1 MDQQKIIH
9 LVGETVIVGGL
20 FLYLQRQIKSLQNE
34 VTEIKETMIKQ
45 QEFIDKNFVAISKT
59 IDFLASKNKL
69 SQPSIRSSRPSSDVI
84 SSLNSRL
91 NKQKLNAVP
100 IPDDEEQ
107 DNQLNELMF
116 PPTTGT
122 IFVQTFDS
130 QTLPNI
136 SLRQNSQ
143 QSSVADI
150 VVMEEEQLNNLPK
163 DNSTSLDDI
172 NDIDDISEEL
182 KQLQSSQEAFSIS
195 VESEDDNVSQ
205 SSSNENKTST
215 QPIQDKKSKS
225 KKGNLKTKK

>member
-9 LVGETVIVGGL
+9 LVGETVVVGGL

-45 QEFIDKNFVAISKT
+45 QEFIDKNFMAISKT
-59 IDFLASKNKL
+59 IDFLSSKNKL

-136 SLRQNSQ
+136 PLRQNSQ

-150 VVMEEEQLNNLPK
+150 VVMEEEQLNNLPE
-163 DNSTSLDDI
+163 DNSTSLD
-172 NDIDDISEEL
+172 DIDDISEEL

-205 SSSNENKTST
+205 SSSNENKTSI